1 MRARCLPPQLHAV
14 DGKLQARKAT
24 LSRSS
29 EHTPSKS
36 PPPDSKA
43 WDARVAAVEAAE
55 PRRSSKLSDDSG
67 QSPTWNRD
75 TSPSILTNALDAA
88 LNSPKFDPVK
98 FESSASK
105 SAKKPAPFRAGGSLS
120 VPPSATGG
128 SEPLPHLSQL
138 STAERVAKREA
149 REKRRREKEAATTK
163 KLRAARRLAKQK
175 QKEQHRRKEEM
186 RLANKRG
193 SL

>member
-1 MRARCLPPQLHAV
+1 MPPQLHAV

-67 QSPTWNRD
+67 RQSPSWNRD

-163 KLRAARRLAKQK
+163 KLQAARRLAKQK
-175 QKEQHRRKEEM
+175 QKEQQRRKEEM